1 VKPAH
6 GLCLYC
12 KERFITRRAR
22 DFNSDSGNSLCSRL
36 HAEKCAPHNENVAAS
51 AFHRWSTRAESPPDY
66 GSPKALMEQSST
78 SPILRARD
86 SARCETGHTSPVRVT
101 IDLDRLVS
109 LQFAGRQHIMAAE
122 RTANLADDIAAFA
135 YARENLLPELRKNGE
150 HHSPN
155 LTVTVSDESR
165 PVIFSIPCLQGN
177 ACGAS
182 QTCPPFQLRQAFRRR
197 VRFSMSRGPPLS
209 SNIR

>member
-1 VKPAH
+1 VPGARLAIQVQYASPSISIAWC
-6 GLCLYC
+6 LC
-12 KERFITRRAR
+12 
-22 DFNSDSGNSLCSRL
+22 NSL
-36 HAEKCAPHNENVAAS
+36 ADN
-51 AFHRWSTRAESPPDY
+51 
-66 GSPKALMEQSST
+66 
-78 SPILRARD
+78 
-86 SARCETGHTSPVRVT
+86 
-101 IDLDRLVS
+101 
-109 LQFAGRQHIMAAE
+109 IMAAE

-155 LTVTVSDESR
+155 LTVTVGDESR